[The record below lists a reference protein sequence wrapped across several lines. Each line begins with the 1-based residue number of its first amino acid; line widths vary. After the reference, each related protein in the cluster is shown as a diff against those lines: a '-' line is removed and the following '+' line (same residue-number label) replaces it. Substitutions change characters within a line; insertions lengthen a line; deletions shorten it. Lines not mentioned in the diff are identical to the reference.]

1 MEKVLILGAH
11 GKIAQLT
18 RAQLLAKTDAQLLLF
33 LRKANRLTI
42 QDQQREQL
50 VEGDASQQADL
61 VQAMKGVTVV
71 YANLA
76 GANIEAQ
83 AKAVVSAMK
92 AAGVKR
98 LIWISTLGIYDEVPG
113 AYGQWNHQMLDDG
126 YLPTYAAAAKVIE
139 TSGLAFTIIRP
150 AWLSDKDE
158 IDYEITHRTDAF
170 KGTEVSRKS
179 VAAEVVR
186 LIQNPT
192 EAVGDSLGLNKP
204 NTDGDKPEWY
214 R

>member
-11 GKIAQLT
+11 GKIVQLT
-18 RAQLLAKTDAQLLLF
+18 RAQLLAKTDAQLVLF

-50 VEGDASQQADL
+50 VEGDASQQVDL

-76 GANIEAQ
+76 GANIETQ

-92 AAGVKR
+92 TAGVKR

-158 IDYEITHRTDAF
+158 IDYEITHRADAF

>member
-18 RAQLLAKTDAQLLLF
+18 RAQLLAKTDAQLVLF

-92 AAGVKR
+92 TAGVKR

>member
-11 GKIAQLT
+11 GKIVQLT
-18 RAQLLAKTDAQLLLF
+18 RAQLLAKTDAQLVLF

-50 VEGDASQQADL
+50 VEGDASQQVDL

-76 GANIEAQ
+76 GANIETQ

-92 AAGVKR
+92 TAGVKR